1 MAAKISTV
9 RPLDMPLETWI
20 ANMHAS
26 LAERIAAAEAKLAA
40 RPKSAKATAPKSET
54 ESDSTK
60 AKRPPTDWIV
70 FCGRV
75 RALLKA
81 NDLPID
87 GGVKNFSKF
96 CSHLK
101 GINSAYASW
110 ADEAIVEARSGWVPS
125 VSTSDAETP
134 APPAPVAEKKAVKPR
149 AKKTA

>member
-1 MAAKISTV
+1 
-9 RPLDMPLETWI
+9 MPLETWI

-40 RPKSAKATAPKSET
+40 RPKTAKSPKAAPSET
-54 ESDSTK
+54 ESEPK

-70 FCGRV
+70 FSGRV
-75 RALLKA
+75 RALLKT
-81 NDLPID
+81 NELPIE

-101 GINSAYASW
+101 GVNGVYTSW
-110 ADEAIVEARSGWVPS
+110 TDEAILEARSGWVPS
-125 VSTSDAETP
+125 ASTSDAEAP
-134 APPAPVAEKKAVKPR
+134 APAPAPAPVAEKKPVKPR